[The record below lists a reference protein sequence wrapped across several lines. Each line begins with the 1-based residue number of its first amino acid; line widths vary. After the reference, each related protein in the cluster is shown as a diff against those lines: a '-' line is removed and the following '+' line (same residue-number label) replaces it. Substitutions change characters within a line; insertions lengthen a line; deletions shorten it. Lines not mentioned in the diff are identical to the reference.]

1 MAPTAT
7 KEGGMTEEEAKIAKG
22 KEQVAKS
29 EKRKKIDPAKEKGEK
44 EPVAKVAKQ
53 EPVNIY
59 QTILA
64 LERAESV
71 ERSPD
76 SDHAIWR
83 ETCAEL
89 RSLMKEIF
97 DMKMKKGDGGD
108 ISERRIQVGA
118 AWLIITP

>member
-7 KEGGMTEEEAKIAKG
+7 KEGGMTEDEAKIAKG

-29 EKRKKIDPAKEKGEK
+29 EKRKKIDSAKEK
-44 EPVAKVAKQ
+44 EPVAKVAKE

-71 ERSPD
+71 ERNPD
-76 SDHAIWR
+76 SDHVIWR
-83 ETCAEL
+83 DTCGEL
-89 RSLMKEIF
+89 RSLMKQIF

-108 ISERRIQVGA
+108 ISERRIQVGGHGVA
-118 AWLIITP
+118 SY